1 MGNQFTQKIKLI
13 NASSHEESI
22 QNQNGT
28 SQPEQTVL
36 RGSLKMKKISSS
48 CDIETLQNME
58 RDALQIKQKHNR
70 QFEDRE
76 LIEQCLLKHF
86 FMCCLERQARMEIIK
101 EMSLAYVPINTTIF
115 AQGTPGNYFY
125 ILKQGKVHLIINGE
139 HKKTLQVGESFGELA
154 LLHGAPRS
162 GTVIAETECYL

>member
-58 RDALQIKQKHNR
+58 RDALQIKQKLQHLQLKIKMFKFKHN
-70 QFEDRE
+70 
-76 LIEQCLLKHF
+76 K
-86 FMCCLERQARMEIIK
+86 
-101 EMSLAYVPINTTIF
+101 T
-115 AQGTPGNYFY
+115 
-125 ILKQGKVHLIINGE
+125 IINNNQF
-139 HKKTLQVGESFGELA
+139 KCNLNKD
-154 LLHGAPRS
+154 
-162 GTVIAETECYL
+162 